1 MVQDVRRCLLDDFL
15 LRKITRKIPNLKT
28 KKEETIMRKSKMTI
42 LGCMGVFLIAAL
54 VLIPAAQAG
63 EKTIKYKVF
72 HYITKSEV
80 VPVPDVEKHVVGV
93 YERRGV
99 AMYENGETAA
109 FHTRGTFDVVK
120 GQGEMMG
127 YCNIS
132 FADGSTYMTKY
143 QGTITTAKGE
153 KLSTSKGTGV
163 YFKGTGR
170 YEGIKGKFSL
180 TSRKITPYTK
190 DKTKSDMVTEVTGT
204 YTLPKK

>member
-1 MVQDVRRCLLDDFL
+1 
-15 LRKITRKIPNLKT
+15 
-28 KKEETIMRKSKMTI
+28 MRKNKMTI
-42 LGCMGVFLIAAL
+42 AILGCIGIFLITAL
-54 VLIPAAQAG
+54 MLVPAAQAG

-80 VPVPDVEKHVVGV
+80 VPVPDMEKHFVGV

-99 AMYENGETAA
+99 AVYENGETAA

-132 FADGSTYMTKY
+132 FADGSSYMTKY
-143 QGTITTAKGE
+143 QGTITTAKGK

-180 TSRKITPYTK
+180 TGRKITPYTK
-190 DKTKSDMVTEVTGT
+190 DKTKADMVTEVTGT